1 MKERIPTAVIKLVS
15 EIFSE
20 KYNNNNIDLMFKNS
34 GAPLDIPIGMSK
46 RDKVNNWLMKINNEC
61 ENPLDIFGKVLES
74 FFDEQMNPAQDQLI
88 ELLKSKRLEYKHGG
102 QIINKSDSF
111 NNSLRKSVYKLELQ
125 EVDSEIDRALNNVA
139 TDPLSAIHNAA
150 NILEA
155 TFKAYLDRMNIAYKE
170 DQDTLSN
177 LWSLVVKS
185 IGINPGELDDKD
197 LKMIAS
203 GLFKVVDGT
212 MHVRNKKSA
221 AHGKSENQAKKIFIK
236 PRHARLAIRSAHTLA
251 VYICEFFHEV
261 KAKD

>member
-1 MKERIPTAVIKLVS
+1 MGNKR
-15 EIFSE
+15 E
-20 KYNNNNIDLMFKNS
+20 KVK
-34 GAPLDIPIGMSK
+34 A
-46 RDKVNNWLMKINNEC
+46 WLMKTNNEC
-61 ENPLDIFGKVLES
+61 EVPLVILGIVLE
-74 FFDEQMNPAQDQLI
+74 FFLDGEWNPFQDQLI
-88 ELLKSKRLEYKHGG
+88 ECLGSEGLRYKRGG
-102 QIINKSDSF
+102 QINKEKDSF

-251 VYICEFFHEV
+251 GYICEFFHEV